1 MTREEVQR
9 NFFLTI
15 QRKVKCKLNEFLLN
29 SFETFTKGKLDSYKV
44 TIVMVTNSVTVVTLR
59 KKWDIA

>member
-15 QRKVKCKLNEFLLN
+15 QRKVKCKLNEFYSTVLKLLPKA
-29 SFETFTKGKLDSYKV
+29 SLIT
-44 TIVMVTNSVTVVTLR
+44 MVTNSVTVITLR